1 METLQ
6 ALDKRITS
14 IARLQGIVKSMK
26 ILAAVNIRQYEK
38 ALASST
44 TSVEI
49 IELGLLA
56 LLREGIVLPRS
67 QNEAAKRGGIVFGS
81 DQGLCGRFNERLAEY
96 VGERLASA
104 PTTSASPAGL
114 LVIGSRIAARLAAA
128 GYAITETFWLPG
140 SVAGI
145 NTMVYQILLSLEQ
158 WRQQEGIGTVEI
170 FYNRHDRDNPA
181 RPAHLP
187 LLPLNNERLHE
198 LGKRRWPGRSLPCLR
213 VPAEQLFSALIR
225 QYLFITLYRVQ
236 TESLA
241 SEQASRLLSLQNA
254 EKNIEEHM
262 EELRGEY
269 RVQRQATITAEL
281 LDLVAGYTTTVKKTD

>member
-6 ALDKRITS
+6 ALDKRISS

-56 LLREGIVLPRS
+56 LLREGIVLPRY
-67 QNEAAKRGGIVFGS
+67 QEGATKRGVIVFGS

-96 VGERLASA
+96 VGERLPPA
-104 PTTSASPAGL
+104 PTASPAGL

-128 GYAITETFWLPG
+128 GYAITESFWLPG

-158 WRQQEGIGTVEI
+158 WRQHDGIDSVEI
-170 FYNRHDRDNPA
+170 FYNRHEKDNPA

-187 LLPLNNERLHE
+187 LLPLNNERLQE

-213 VPAEQLFSALIR
+213 VPTEQLFSALIR

-262 EELRGEY
+262 EELRSEY
-269 RVQRQATITAEL
+269 RVQRQSTITAEL